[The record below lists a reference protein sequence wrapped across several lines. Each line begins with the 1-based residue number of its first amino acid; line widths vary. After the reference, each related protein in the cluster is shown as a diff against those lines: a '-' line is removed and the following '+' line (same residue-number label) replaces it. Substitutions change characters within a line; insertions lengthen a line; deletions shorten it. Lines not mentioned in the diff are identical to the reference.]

1 MFPFWDLV
9 IAPIIE
15 AVGAKRIV
23 EIGALRGDTTV
34 RMLERL
40 GPDTE
45 LHVVDPVPDFD
56 PAEHERRF
64 PGRYVLHRD
73 TSHNVLPSL
82 PLVDVALIDGDH
94 NWYTVYHELRML
106 REAADHAGGP
116 LPLLIMHDVLWPY
129 GRRDLYYA
137 PERIP
142 EEFRQP
148 YDQRGMRPD
157 RPKLLHNGGLNR
169 ELFNAVSE
177 GGARN
182 GVMTALDDFLETFD
196 RPVRRLVLPIYY
208 GLAVIVEESWLA
220 RAPQLAHVLD
230 HLESGAGK
238 HELLELSESVR
249 IQAMLFQQNVFHHR
263 EGLLERAASRYLR
276 LLKAALLDEHYLE
289 NEVRLEYLASC
300 IEENRATEEL
310 KLRDPVRYLKHET
323 NALRAA
329 RESGRSSF
337 LPYTDMGRA
346 RLERIEDALE
356 RVRMDSVA
364 GDLVECG
371 SGRGGGAIFMRGY
384 LDAREMR
391 DRQVWVADTFHV
403 SRHGESGLFDLSP
416 DLNIVRE
423 AFDRF
428 ELLDER
434 VHFLQGSFRDTLH
447 DAPIETI
454 ALLHLGSGLGE
465 AAGDVLDELYS
476 RVECGGAVLIDD
488 YDTRDCRQAVDRF
501 RTEHGVQEP
510 IQRVDWSGG
519 WWQKSDVAAA
529 ITTEAPQTPAA
540 TPSRAF
546 VPPPAPTTSKDLS
559 VIVVFFNMRREAAR
573 TLHSLSRT
581 YQQGIE
587 ELDYEV
593 IVVENGSA
601 PEQKLGQDFVQS
613 FGPEFRYLDL
623 GADATPTPANAL
635 NRGIEIAS
643 GQSLAFMIDGAHVL
657 TPGILRHG
665 MAGLATYAPAIVA
678 TQLWY
683 VGPGQQGDE
692 MSVGYDQTY
701 EDRLFE
707 HIQWPENGYRLFEI
721 GHFIGDRDWLD
732 GLWESNCVFV
742 PRKLLEQV
750 GSFDESFSMPG
761 GGYANLDFYER
772 VGSTPG
778 VNVVTMLGEGSFHQ
792 LHGGTTT
799 NQEDASGRRQ
809 RIVSYADHYKDIRG
823 RAYKGPAKTIHYV
836 GTMSP
841 AALRTRSRRMSATA
855 FLEARIS
862 TGPDGRPTGPS
873 PIPQDFRTDFIDAFW
888 HSLAWRET
896 TWLGKPVYK
905 APTDLFVYQELLA
918 RVRPDWVIETG
929 TVGGG
934 RALFLASICDLL
946 DHGQVVSVDAR
957 LPENGPRHPRLSY
970 VEGMPHE
977 TETVRKVIEIVGD
990 QPNAMVI
997 LGSCGSHMRMIEEFE
1012 AYQRMVPAGSYVVME
1027 ETIVNGHPVWP
1038 GFGGGPMEAVKRILA
1053 AHGDFAVDPK
1063 MEKYALTFNPL
1074 GFLKRTR

>member
-1 MFPFWDLV
+1 MFPFWELA

-40 GPDTE
+40 GPETE
-45 LHVVDPVPDFD
+45 LHVVDPLPDFD

-73 TSHNVLPSL
+73 TSHNVLPHL

-94 NWYTVYHELRML
+94 NWYTVFHELRL
-106 REAADHAGGP
+106 LHEAAQRVDGP
-116 LPLLIMHDVLWPY
+116 LPVLIMHDVLWPY

-142 EEFRQP
+142 SEFRQP

-157 RPKLLHNGGLNR
+157 RPKLLHNGGMNR
-169 ELFNAVSE
+169 ELFNAVTE

-182 GVMTALDDFLETFD
+182 GVMTALDDFLASFD
-196 RPVRRLVLPIYY
+196 RPVRRLILPIYY
-208 GLAVIVEESWLA
+208 GLAVVAEESWFA
-220 RAPQLAHVLD
+220 RAPQLAPVLD
-230 HLESGAGK
+230 WLESNDGK
-238 HELLELSESVR
+238 DQLLELAESVR

-276 LLKAALLDEHYLE
+276 LLKAALLDELYLE
-289 NEVRLEYLASC
+289 NEVRLEYLAAC
-300 IEENRATEEL
+300 IDESRATEEI
-310 KLRDPVRYLKHET
+310 KLRDPLRYLKHET
-323 NALRAA
+323 AALRSA
-329 RESGRSSF
+329 RNAGGQSF

-346 RLERIEDALE
+346 RLERIESGLE
-356 RVRMDSVA
+356 HVRRESVT

-371 SGRGGGAIFMRGY
+371 TGRGGGAILMRGY
-384 LDAREMR
+384 LDAYEMR

-403 SRHGESGLFDLSP
+403 TRHGDAGLFDLSP
-416 DLNIVRE
+416 DLNIVRD

-434 VHFLQGSFRDTLH
+434 VRFLQGPFRDTLR
-447 DAPIETI
+447 DAPIESI
-454 ALLHLGSGLGE
+454 ALLHIGRGLGPT
-465 AAGDVLDELYS
+465 ASDVLEALYG
-476 RVECGGAVLIDD
+476 RVARGGIVIVDD
-488 YDTRDCRQAVDRF
+488 YETTECKQAVDRF
-501 RTEHGVQEP
+501 RAVHLSHEP
-510 IQRVDWSGG
+510 IDRIDWTGG
-519 WWQKSDVAAA
+519 VWQKGAGEDVVPAAPSTGRTSPVDRALVAA
-529 ITTEAPQTPAA
+529 
-540 TPSRAF
+540 
-546 VPPPAPTTSKDLS
+546 PAPPTSKDLS

-573 TLHSLSRT
+573 TLHSLSRS
-581 YQQGIE
+581 YQRGIE
-587 ELDYEV
+587 DLDYEV
-593 IVVENGSA
+593 IVVENGSTDD
-601 PEQKLGQDFVQS
+601 QKLGDDFVRS

-623 GADATPTPANAL
+623 DADATPTPANAL
-635 NRGIEIAS
+635 NRGVEIAA
-643 GQSLAFMIDGAHVL
+643 GQSIAFMIDGAHVL

-665 MAGLATYAPAIVA
+665 MAGLTTYAPSIVA

-707 HIQWPENGYRLFEI
+707 HIAWPENGYRLFEI
-721 GHFIGDRDWLD
+721 GHFVGDRDWLD

-750 GSFDESFSMPG
+750 GCFDESFAMPG

-772 VGSTPG
+772 LGSTPG

-799 NQEDASGRRQ
+799 NQDDASGRRQ
-809 RIVSYADHYKDIRG
+809 RIVSYADHYTELRG
-823 RAYKGPAKTIHYV
+823 RPYKGPGKTIHYV

-841 AALRTRSRRMSATA
+841 AALRTRARRMSATA
-855 FLEARIS
+855 FLEARVS

-896 TWLGKPVYK
+896 TWLGRPVYK

-929 TVGGG
+929 TGGGG
-934 RALFLASICDLL
+934 RALFLASICELL
-946 DHGQVVSVDAR
+946 DHGRVLTVDPKP
-957 LPENGPRHPRLSY
+957 PENGPQHARLAY
-970 VEGMPHE
+970 VEGMAHE
-977 TETVRKVIEIVGD
+977 EETVRQVREIVGGD
-990 QPNAMVI
+990 PNALVV
-997 LGSCGSHMRMIEEFE
+997 LGSCGSHMRMINEFE
-1012 AYQRMVPAGSYVVME
+1012 AYHEFVPVGSYVVME

-1053 AHGDFAVDPK
+1053 AHGNFAVDPK